1 MHTQDEQQ
9 EYCQYISNLQQKD
22 NEYESNM
29 EHQQGCK
36 YVLHLEPNTSV
47 CPDFYMDRDACHAYD
62 QFSKHVEH
70 IITDDCID
78 SYMFLADHNYQCD
91 LNPVVPLSC
100 DHHAE
105 NKKTTIVDD
114 QNLISREPKGCLFS
128 SKEECMYEQLSFL
141 NKQVS
146 NHGLEDPIAAYMDSY
161 VLDCLK
167 ILVFITSQV
176 FMGKHVS
183 LKEYFSLF
191 SDLCY
196 SLLIS
201 GMDGIPSFMNFLEWL
216 LWKFSFT

>member
-1 MHTQDEQQ
+1 
-9 EYCQYISNLQQKD
+9 LQQD
-22 NEYESNM
+22 SEYESDL
-29 EHQQGCK
+29 EQQQGCK
-36 YVLHLEPNTSV
+36 YDSHLESNSSTFA
-47 CPDFYMDRDACHAYD
+47 DFSMDKDACLVYD

-105 NKKTTIVDD
+105 NKETAIVDD
-114 QNLISREPKGCLFS
+114 QNLISREPEGCLFS

-141 NKQVS
+141 NQQVS
-146 NHGLEDPIAAYMDSY
+146 NHGLEDPIAAYMESY
-161 VLDCLK
+161 VSDCLK
-167 ILVFITSQV
+167 IPVFIISQV

-183 LKEYFSLF
+183 LKEFLSLF

-201 GMDGIPSFMNFLEWL
+201 GMDGIPSVMKLLEWL